1 MVVFVINKNG
11 RALMPCSVRKARI
24 LLKKKKAKIYC
35 YKPFTIKL
43 LYGSYGYTQPTR
55 VGVEIGARCVGIAV
69 SQDES
74 ILAKGEITL
83 RNDVK
88 QNLQTRK
95 LYRRSR
101 RNRKTRY
108 RQERFF
114 NRIKSRKDGWL
125 PPSIRSRIDNTFMW
139 IDKFIGLVPNP
150 TLSIELGKN
159 ENEFL
164 EKKDTTFM
172 YIIKRHL
179 IRRYPH
185 SEFTY
190 KDLTTLK
197 RLELDLE
204 KTYYN
209 NAIAISGVKKVSKN
223 KKNIFKIVQFRKKK
237 RSLHEANPRKGRKT
251 KNVLSKRNEKNR
263 KQIKNWCLND
273 AVRVFGK
280 TGFICG
286 FTGSA
291 ACYVKDIDGKYI
303 TPVGKNYKQVNLS
316 SLKLMRRNN
325 NWQYGCVPLK
335 P

>member
-11 RALMPCSVRKARI
+11 KALMPCSARKARI
-24 LLKKKKAKIYC
+24 LLKKKKAQIYC

-55 VGVEIGARCVGIAV
+55 IGVELGAKCVGIAIL
-69 SQDES
+69 QDEN

-83 RNDVK
+83 RSDVK
-88 QNLQTRK
+88 QNIQTRK

-108 RQERFF
+108 REERFF

-125 PPSIRSRIDNTFMW
+125 PPSIRSRIENTFMW
-139 IDKFIGLVPNP
+139 IDKFKKLVPNP
-150 TLSIELGKN
+150 VLSIELGKN
-159 ENEFL
+159 KNEFL
-164 EKKDTTFM
+164 ENKDTTFM
-172 YIIKRHL
+172 HIIRKRI

-190 KDLTTLK
+190 KDLTTL
-197 RLELDLE
+197 RRIELDLE

-209 NAIAISGVKKVSKN
+209 NAIAISGAEKIRRN
-223 KKNIFKIVQFRKKK
+223 KRNIFKIVQFRKKK

-251 KNVLSKRNEKNR
+251 KNVLSKRNEKNK

-273 AVRVFGK
+273 TVRVFGK
-280 TGFICG
+280 VGFICG
-286 FTGSA
+286 FSGGS
-291 ACYVKDIDGKYI
+291 ACYVKDISGKYI
-303 TPVGKNYKQVNLS
+303 VPEGKKYKQINLT
-316 SLKLMRRNN
+316 SLKLMLRNN
-325 NWQYGCVPLK
+325 NWQYGCVPLSQ
-335 P
+335 